1 MKTHLNE
8 YKAIEMINPVLMYND
23 WQVFNQKDEMFAGM
37 FVEPAVSAEMLV
49 QPV

>member
-1 MKTHLNE
+1 
-8 YKAIEMINPVLMYND
+8 
-23 WQVFNQKDEMFAGM
+23 VFNQKDEMFAGM